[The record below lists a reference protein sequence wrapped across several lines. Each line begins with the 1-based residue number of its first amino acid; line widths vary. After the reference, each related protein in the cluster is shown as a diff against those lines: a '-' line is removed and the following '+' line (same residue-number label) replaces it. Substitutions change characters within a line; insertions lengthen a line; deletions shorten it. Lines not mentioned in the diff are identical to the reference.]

1 MDKENNNNE
10 ESKSFKKQLINFG
23 IVCIIMTPIIILL
36 GISLAKSNAVEKEI
50 EKSKNS
56 TIYDKAYMA
65 DNFEVLSQDIEE
77 INAQIDSMSVTLNEL
92 QEKLDA
98 LESALKLANK
108 SMIENE
114 SEITVDDLV
123 QASNLGII
131 MPCNKC
137 GNPDVELRNYTTN
150 EGQTRFYIHCPTCYP
165 DENYD
170 FSDEF
175 GYASPYECIYSWNF
189 IYGLPSD

>member
-1 MDKENNNNE
+1 MNKVIKNIAIAAITI
-10 ESKSFKKQLINFG
+10 L
-23 IVCIIMTPIIILL
+23 IILSCIAAGSQL
-36 GISLAKSNAVEKEI
+36 RKLKDDKKEAA
-50 EKSKNS
+50 ENV
-56 TIYDKAYMA
+56 TIYDDTYMVE
-65 DNFEVLSQDIEE
+65 NFEVLSQDIEE

-92 QEKLDA
+92 QEKLNT

-123 QASNLGII
+123 RASNLGII

-137 GNPDVELRNYTTN
+137 GNPDVELRNYTTS